1 MDWEDSLSFFKRKKN
16 SRRRAIPSLA
26 ALVCGAVDHQ
36 SPRNG
41 AAARLFKS
49 PWAPARAFFARG
61 KTTPPLVGSSKHVT
75 APRRGYPS
83 GRGPSRGA
91 KMLHRQFL
99 LGAAFCCCLTERC
112 GAPSPAVTRRYWLAP
127 YSRLPPPFYH
137 FFHIYPPF
145 PTTPDPEISP
155 QKTP

>member
-1 MDWEDSLSFFKRKKN
+1 MDEDFPLSSLQFRGWVGRTLFRFSKEKK
-16 SRRRAIPSLA
+16 SRVGAQFRRWPLSCA
-26 ALVCGAVDHQ
+26 AQWTTARSQ
-36 SPRNG
+36 NG

-61 KTTPPLVGSSKHVT
+61 KTTHVLARSAEHVT

-83 GRGPSRGA
+83 GWGPSRGA

-112 GAPSPAVTRRYWLAP
+112 GAPSPAVTRRY
-127 YSRLPPPFYH
+127 
-137 FFHIYPPF
+137 
-145 PTTPDPEISP
+145 
-155 QKTP
+155 